1 MAGQCKLLVKM
12 EHEERVQLGLGGIS
26 PYLCPWERASKLA
39 DERRTIVGMQFLQ
52 KLRRKKNERFAIID
66 ADPVPAGF
74 DSYAGSSMTHAR
86 SGTSKS
92 LPIPIALIIKNKLLR
107 PYQNR

>member
-1 MAGQCKLLVKM
+1 MYDNAFVSMLRHVASWAGLK
-12 EHEERVQLGLGGIS
+12 
-26 PYLCPWERASKLA
+26 RASKSS

-74 DSYAGSSMTHAR
+74 DSYAGSSMLAFV
-86 SGTSKS
+86 
-92 LPIPIALIIKNKLLR
+92 L
-107 PYQNR
+107 QNQQL